1 MRTRIEILNDLV
13 TLKSDCRQLEKE
25 LAQYPWD
32 MDDPLLILQKQDVIA
47 VVHRCI
53 NKEISFK
60 DLNDW
65 ADVIELRD
73 DIDFEDEEVKQLI
86 FELAN
91 PEINGELT
99 FERLKSIINHR

>member
-1 MRTRIEILNDLV
+1 MRTRIEILKDLIR
-13 TLKSDCRQLEKE
+13 LKSDSRALEKE

-32 MDDPLLILQKQDVIA
+32 MDEPLLILHKQDVIA
-47 VVHRCI
+47 VVQRCI
-53 NKEISFK
+53 NIDISIK

-65 ADVIELRD
+65 ADIIELRD
-73 DIDFEDEEVKQLI
+73 DIDFENEEVKRLI

-91 PEINGELT
+91 PEINGALT